1 MQEQNQLVNLSQ
13 IEEISSGD
21 PNFKNEMIGIFTSQ
35 IPTFIEN
42 INNFWNNNNLEDLAR
57 EVHTAKSSVLIFG
70 MESTGKNLKE
80 IQLLAENKEVEK
92 IPDLV
97 KKVLDDLNEALTY
110 LTGLLDN
117 K

>member
-1 MQEQNQLVNLSQ
+1 MQKQNQLLDLSQ

-21 PNFKNEMIGIFTSQ
+21 PSFKNEMIGIFTNQ
-35 IPTFIEN
+35 IPVFLEN
-42 INNFWNNNNLEDLAR
+42 IKNFWANKDLENLGR

-80 IQLLAENKEVEK
+80 IQLLSENQEVEK
-92 IPDLV
+92 LPVLV
-97 KKVLDDLNEALTY
+97 ESVINDLNEALTY
-110 LTGLLDN
+110 LTGLQES